1 MNYRLFLMEPKRVY
15 PHLVAKGATPEWVVA
30 EWQPNAGDAGMWCEI
45 ERRYFTLTFA
55 LADIEMYVK
64 RFPEKTEK
72 KEQQ

>member
-15 PHLVAKGATPEWVVA
+15 PQLVAKGAATEWVVA

-45 ERRYFTLTFA
+45 ERHYFSETA

-64 RFPEKTEK
+64 RFPEEKEK